1 MLNWDDEEIPPYPRM
16 PARGTRL
23 ATENMI
29 ARIDGKI
36 AKLATLGLRPHPIM
50 VSYRQ
55 ELIEQLNNNGPYRV
69 RWASG
74 TF

>member
-1 MLNWDDEEIPPYPRM
+1 MDAEDFEIPPYPRY
-16 PARGTRL
+16 PEDGTRE
-23 ATENMI
+23 ATENVI
-29 ARIDGKI
+29 GRIDGKI
-36 AKLATLGLRPHPIM
+36 AKLAALGLRPHPIM

-55 ELIEQLNNNGPYRV
+55 ELVEQLNNNGPYRV